1 MSVPV
6 RDDVTVL
13 LLVPTAI
20 NVALLVSE
28 NISDNLRLNKASN
41 LELPSLYRRAFLVV
55 GETDEVGILRYA
67 KGR

>member
-41 LELPSLYRRAFLVV
+41 LELPSLYRRAFLIV

>member
-1 MSVPV
+1 MSASV
-6 RDDVTVL
+6 RDDVSVL
-13 LLVPTAI
+13 ILVPTAI

-41 LELPSLYRRAFLVV
+41 LELPSLYRRAFLIV

>member
-1 MSVPV
+1 MSTSV

>member
-20 NVALLVSE
+20 NVALLVNE

-41 LELPSLYRRAFLVV
+41 LELPSLYRRAFLIV

>member
-20 NVALLVSE
+20 NTVLLVSE
-28 NISDNLRLNKASN
+28 NISDNLRLSKASN

>member
-1 MSVPV
+1 MSASV
-6 RDDVTVL
+6 RDDVSVL
-13 LLVPTAI
+13 ILVPTAI

-28 NISDNLRLNKASN
+28 NISDNLRLSKASN